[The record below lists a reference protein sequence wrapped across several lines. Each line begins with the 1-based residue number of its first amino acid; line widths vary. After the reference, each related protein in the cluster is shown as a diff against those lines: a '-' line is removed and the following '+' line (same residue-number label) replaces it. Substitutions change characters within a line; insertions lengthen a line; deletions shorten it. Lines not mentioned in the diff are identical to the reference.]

1 MNRPVSSWMARRA
14 AVLKVGL
21 IVSSHRAFKE
31 FDARNAEMVAGPRTD
46 HAGDLMAQPPSR
58 QSLDLPPMRLHP
70 LLVPVLL
77 LALACGPKA
86 PPAPQVAL
94 APAGDSLLVPFAEA
108 TDAAWLGGARWA
120 VLAPGGPEIRLADF
134 ERDTLSTLGAGT
146 GELRYP
152 LALFLAADTLHATDW
167 VNRRLTLW
175 SLDGRFGR
183 AVPAFD
189 ALRGALPRARDA
201 AGNFYLELRP
211 PAGPDGSGNRDS
223 ASVVRVTPS
232 GAVDTVARL
241 APLDLA
247 KVASPSGE
255 RFEQRVFSGTDRW
268 GVRADGTLWLAR
280 VYHNRVDRVP
290 PGGGAAKGQPLPDRV
305 LEVTREDRERFV
317 EKFPPELRG
326 TAEQLPFAPI
336 KAAFTAAFADAQ
348 GNVWLER
355 SRAVSDT
362 VQSYHVVGPDG
373 ALRYIAVLG
382 GPRRV
387 IAASDREALV
397 ATPVR
402 DGVQLQLAPLVAP
415 PSPAAP

>member
-1 MNRPVSSWMARRA
+1 MNRPASSWMARRA

-31 FDARNAEMVAGPRTD
+31 FDARNGEMVAGRRTD
-46 HAGDLMAQPPSR
+46 HMMAQPPSR
-58 QSLDLPPMRLHP
+58 QSLDLPPMRFHP

-134 ERDTLSTLGAGT
+134 ERKALPALGAGT
-146 GELRYP
+146 GELKYP

-223 ASVVRVTPS
+223 ASVVRVAPS

-280 VYHNRVDRVP
+280 VYHNRVDRVA

-355 SRAVSDT
+355 SRAVSDS

-415 PSPAAP
+415 SSSAVP

>member
-1 MNRPVSSWMARRA
+1 MR
-14 AVLKVGL
+14 
-21 IVSSHRAFKE
+21 
-31 FDARNAEMVAGPRTD
+31 
-46 HAGDLMAQPPSR
+46 
-58 QSLDLPPMRLHP
+58 RLHP
-70 LLVPVLL
+70 LRVTPLL

-94 APAGDSLLVPFAEA
+94 SPAGDSLLVPFAEV

-134 ERDTLSTLGAGT
+134 ERRALPALGAGT
-146 GELRYP
+146 GELKYP

-201 AGNFYLELRP
+201 AGNFYVELRP

-223 ASVVRVTPS
+223 ASVVRVSPS
-232 GAVDTVARL
+232 GVVDTVAHL

-255 RFEQRVFSGTDRW
+255 RFERRVFSGTDRW
-268 GVRADGTLWLAR
+268 GVRPDGTLWLAR

-290 PGGGAAKGQPLPDRV
+290 PGGKAAKGQPLPDRV

-317 EKFPPELRG
+317 QNFPPELRG

-336 KAAFTAAFADAQ
+336 KAAFTAAFADAR

-362 VQSYHVVGPDG
+362 VQSLP
-373 ALRYIAVLG
+373 RR
-382 GPRRV
+382 GPRRR
-387 IAASDREALV
+387 AALHRRARRLPPRHRRQRPGGARRRAGAGRR
-397 ATPVR
+397 ATAAGA
-402 DGVQLQLAPLVAP
+402 DGGPGAFLTCGALAPPLPQESLQCRLVSGASRSSRSSRAVRRRRSRARTP
-415 PSPAAP
+415 RPPAARPRWPWTRSSR

>member
-1 MNRPVSSWMARRA
+1 
-14 AVLKVGL
+14 
-21 IVSSHRAFKE
+21 
-31 FDARNAEMVAGPRTD
+31 
-46 HAGDLMAQPPSR
+46 
-58 QSLDLPPMRLHP
+58 
-70 LLVPVLL
+70 
-77 LALACGPKA
+77 ACGPKA

-134 ERDTLSTLGAGT
+134 ERKALPALGAGT
-146 GELRYP
+146 GELKYP

-223 ASVVRVTPS
+223 ASVVRVAPS

-268 GVRADGTLWLAR
+268 GVRADGTL
-280 VYHNRVDRVP
+280 
-290 PGGGAAKGQPLPDRV
+290 
-305 LEVTREDRERFV
+305 
-317 EKFPPELRG
+317 
-326 TAEQLPFAPI
+326 

-355 SRAVSDT
+355 SRAVSDS

-415 PSPAAP
+415 SSSAVP